1 MLRFRTS
8 ILISFLTAML
18 GSDIPQSG
26 AAIRS
31 QSPRQGSTPSQIQ
44 NEEEANENLR
54 IKLDAQR
61 CMGHELREG

>member
-18 GSDIPQSG
+18 GSDIPISG
-26 AAIRS
+26 TTIKS
-31 QSPRQGSTPSQIQ
+31 QSTNRGDTPSQLQ
-44 NEEEANENLR
+44 NNEEESENMR